1 MSESAPPREAPYPHG
16 VRLVVRYDGT
26 AFHGWQFQDAVR
38 TVQGELEQAIAKM
51 AGSEF
56 SRVRGASRTDAGV
69 HAAGQVAAFDCAR
82 EIRPHG
88 WLMGLNGY
96 LPNDVAVARAE
107 ACAPDYQPRFDA
119 FEKTYRYR
127 VYCGRARDPLRCR
140 DAWYIGP
147 GLARKDLQER
157 SDDAGTYLDLDAM
170 AEAASMLEGEHD
182 FRAFRSADDERLST
196 TRDMKSVRV
205 LRGEGPGDVV
215 VEVRGSAFMKNM
227 VRILVG
233 TLVEVGRTRMAPSLM
248 PSLLGP
254 EARRE
259 DAGPTAPA
267 LGLTL
272 MSMRM
277 GRLAQANAHADAP
290 GAPQGAEPAKSA

>member
-1 MSESAPPREAPYPHG
+1 MADTATPREAPFPHG
-16 VRLVVRYDGT
+16 VRLWVRYDGT
-26 AFHGWQFQDAVR
+26 SFHGWQYQDSVR
-38 TVQGELEQAIAKM
+38 TVQGELEKAIAQM

-82 EIRPHG
+82 EISPHG
-88 WLMGLNGY
+88 WVMGLNGY
-96 LPNDVAVARAE
+96 LPSDVAVADAE

-127 VYCGRARDPLRCR
+127 LYCGRARDPLRCR

-147 GLARKDLQER
+147 GLARKDLRER
-157 SDDAGTYLDLDAM
+157 SEDAATYLDLDAM
-170 AEAASMLEGEHD
+170 GKAASALEGEHD
-182 FRAFRSADDERLST
+182 FRAFRSADDERVST
-196 TRDMKSVRV
+196 LRRMESIRI
-205 LRGEGPGDVV
+205 LRGEDPGDVR
-215 VEVRGSAFMKNM
+215 VEVRGNAFMKNM

-233 TLVEVGRTRMAPSLM
+233 TLVEVGRTRMAPDVI

-267 LGLTL
+267 HGLTL
-272 MSMRM
+272 MGMRL
-277 GRLAQANAHADAP
+277 GRLGQP
-290 GAPQGAEPAKSA
+290 RT